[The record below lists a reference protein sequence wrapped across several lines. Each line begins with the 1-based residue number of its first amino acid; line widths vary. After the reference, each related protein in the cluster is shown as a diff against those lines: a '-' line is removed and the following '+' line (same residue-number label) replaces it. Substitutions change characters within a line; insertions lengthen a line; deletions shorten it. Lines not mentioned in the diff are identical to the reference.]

1 MQPHSSNNTRTT
13 PSNVTDCH
21 LARKPNEA
29 NNVAKVT
36 AVSSLAG
43 KKGGKNMEAPIAPKA
58 MAVKSRC
65 CLPFC
70 ACVLRFICCWH
81 ANPCPFGPHPTVLGC
96 LGEKAKNWMDGPPR

>member
-43 KKGGKNMEAPIAPKA
+43 KKGERYRYISDIGGFIFGTPEGAEHNLTLPAAG
-58 MAVKSRC
+58 
-65 CLPFC
+65 LPFTFSRGRYPLS
-70 ACVLRFICCWH
+70 AELRLQLS
-81 ANPCPFGPHPTVLGC
+81 V
-96 LGEKAKNWMDGPPR
+96 